1 MKEVLKNV
9 QKSLDDIQQTLG
21 NKYFNLSDKNQKIV
35 DSLINSLQNVPDE
48 IDTEKIY
55 NVARWTVDKEEEKL
69 KLSKLQSLKKNPNQH
84 RCDWHINE
92 TKKYIKMF
100 ERWIDESKKKEPINW
115 QERLLKVSEYADF
128 IGHNGDILVRFY
140 RDYNESM
147 KECGH
152 SLKTL
157 CKRLNGQFED
167 DRGNKG
173 ISLYIPREEL
183 TDDTYEK
190 LMKIEL

>member
-1 MKEVLKNV
+1 
-9 QKSLDDIQQTLG
+9 
-21 NKYFNLSDKNQKIV
+21 
-35 DSLINSLQNVPDE
+35 
-48 IDTEKIY
+48 
-55 NVARWTVDKEEEKL
+55 
-69 KLSKLQSLKKNPNQH
+69 
-84 RCDWHINE
+84 
-92 TKKYIKMF
+92 
-100 ERWIDESKKKEPINW
+100 
-115 QERLLKVSEYADF
+115 
-128 IGHNGDILVRFY
+128 
-140 RDYNESM
+140 M

-190 LMKIEL
+190 LMNIEL

>member
-1 MKEVLKNV
+1 MKKIKIRVTKQVEEIHICPITDEEYEQINNG
-9 QKSLDDIQQTLG
+9 DIMLEDVVYG
-21 NKYFNLSDKNQKIV
+21 CGEENNRV
-35 DSLINSLQNVPDE
+35 VE
-48 IDTEKIY
+48 IDSEY
-55 NVARWTVDKEEEKL
+55 
-69 KLSKLQSLKKNPNQH
+69 S
-84 RCDWHINE
+84 
-92 TKKYIKMF
+92 Y
-100 ERWIDESKKKEPINW
+100 ERAGILEKKEPINW
-115 QERLLKVSEYADF
+115 QERLLEVSENADF
-128 IGHNGDILVRFY
+128 IGHNSDILVRFY
-140 RDYNESM
+140 RDYNEPM

-190 LMKIEL
+190 LMNIEL